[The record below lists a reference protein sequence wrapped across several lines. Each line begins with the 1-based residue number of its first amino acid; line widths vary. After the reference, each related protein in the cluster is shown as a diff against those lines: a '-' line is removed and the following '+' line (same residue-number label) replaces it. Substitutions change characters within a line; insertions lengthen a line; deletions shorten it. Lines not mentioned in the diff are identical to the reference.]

1 MSLYSYVSEY
11 DYHKII
17 RKLDDSLFRLK
28 EMKQKDIGFSN
39 FEKSRP
45 FTAKSQYKTLTNK
58 YHLKENDVNI
68 DKTMETNRPF
78 NDKYCINR
86 YPIHCV
92 SDNWEIIQC
101 YISLNTTIEDDEK
114 DEHHDVGKLSLPSD
128 ICSDFIV
135 RLGHIRYASNSKI

>member
-1 MSLYSYVSEY
+1 ML
-11 DYHKII
+11 

-28 EMKQKDIGFSN
+28 EMKQKDLGFSN
-39 FEKSRP
+39 SEKSRP
-45 FTAKSQYKTLTNK
+45 FTAKSQYKTLTSK
-58 YHLKENDVNI
+58 YHKKENDVNI

-114 DEHHDVGKLSLPSD
+114 YGHHNKEELSWPSD
-128 ICSDFIV
+128 ICTDFIV
-135 RLGHIRYASNSKI
+135 RLEHIRYSTKFKN